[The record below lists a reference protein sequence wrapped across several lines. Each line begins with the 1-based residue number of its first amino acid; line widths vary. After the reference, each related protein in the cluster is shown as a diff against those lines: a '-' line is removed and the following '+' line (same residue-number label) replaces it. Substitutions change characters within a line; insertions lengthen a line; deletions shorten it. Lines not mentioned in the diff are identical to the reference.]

1 MKSLMGGLALRTHAI
16 RASVIEIGDL
26 TDSMSAV
33 TAPNGAVERYDI
45 AISIISDPVD
55 QRPIVTMTVAAL
67 NVAQRA
73 TSWSVLRTTPMLARY
88 YDVLCSWRC
97 GDA

>member
-1 MKSLMGGLALRTHAI
+1 M
-16 RASVIEIGDL
+16 IEIGDL
-26 TDSMSAV
+26 TDSMSTVA
-33 TAPNGAVERYDI
+33 APNGAVERYDI
-45 AISIISDPVD
+45 AISIISDPLG
-55 QRPIVTMTVAAL
+55 PIVTMTVATL

-73 TSWSVLRTTPMLARY
+73 TTWTVVRTTPVPARY